1 MAVTSTLVSQEDSSH
16 GVLAC
21 SLGDDCG
28 SQWERGGEGLTVTAV
43 RPSAE
48 CTGLATMAFKTGLP
62 FFSIDKPASG
72 FLLCLSKISTTL
84 KRNMKE

>member
-1 MAVTSTLVSQEDSSH
+1 MVSGSDEHTTVSQEDSSH

-28 SQWERGGEGLTVTAV
+28 SQWEHGGEGLTVAAV

-72 FLLCLSKISTTL
+72 FLYVYL
-84 KRNMKE
+84 KLAQH